1 MKHYRYILTAA
12 VLTASSAFC
21 NEKLP
26 ELSKPLNIP
35 LFLSGNFGELR
46 NNHFHSGI
54 DLKTQGRIGLPV
66 FSVDDGYVSR
76 IVVSPW
82 GFGRAV
88 YVTHPASG
96 LTTVYGHLDSFS
108 PKIDKTIRR
117 MQYEREQFS
126 IDCEFKPDELPVKRG
141 ETIGKSGNAGSS
153 GGPHLHL
160 DVRDTSTGE
169 AIDPLP
175 YFRRH
180 ITDNVAPEVR
190 LSCQRPS
197 YCQTR

>member
-1 MKHYRYILTAA
+1 MKHYRYILAAA
-12 VLTASSAFC
+12 VLTASSALC
-21 NEKLP
+21 NDKLP

-35 LFLSGNFGELR
+35 LLLSGNFGELR

-54 DLKTQGRIGLPV
+54 DIKTQGRIGLPV

-88 YVTHPASG
+88 YITHPASG

-108 PKIDKTIRR
+108 PKIDKTVRK

-126 IDCEFKPDELPVKRG
+126 IDTEFKPDELPVKRG
-141 ETIGKSGNAGSS
+141 EEIGKSGNAGHRAVRTCILTYATRLQAKRSIR
-153 GGPHLHL
+153 LH
-160 DVRDTSTGE
+160 TS
-169 AIDPLP
+169 
-175 YFRRH
+175 
-180 ITDNVAPEVR
+180 VA
-190 LSCQRPS
+190 
-197 YCQTR
+197 T